1 MPFVRTFA
9 PFVAGVAQM
18 TRGKFTLY
26 DITGGLLWV
35 ASLTILGY
43 FFGNIP
49 MVKQHLDKVIYAMI
63 IIPGL
68 FVMWGAW
75 KTRAKDQS

>member
-1 MPFVRTFA
+1 
-9 PFVAGVAQM
+9 
-18 TRGKFTLY
+18 
-26 DITGGLLWV
+26 
-35 ASLTILGY
+35 
-43 FFGNIP
+43 
-49 MVKQHLDKVIYAMI
+49 VKQHLDKVIYAMI